1 MAIQSKIKDLPL
13 DCFASLAMTT
23 TPLLEELLMAR
34 TLLFSALKRM
44 LAASH
49 ATAHGGSPA
58 GGVSRR
64 EILRL
69 SAAATGALALG
80 APFAGAPAAPN
91 SKTRVAIIGGGAAGL
106 TAAYRLQQQGLAP
119 VVFEAGQRWGGRM
132 FTLPDFYHG
141 MFAELGG
148 EFVDT
153 RHEDLKTLAGELSL
167 ALEPLFAPEE
177 QDRDLYFFG
186 NKLQP
191 MTAMFDAS
199 SGAGAFVPIAKQIAA
214 DKAKLRD
221 AKEEFTDH
229 ARALDAVSLAA
240 YLKQFRGKAEDW
252 AIDLITVAYTV
263 EFGLP
268 PSEQSSLNLVDFI
281 TADPKERFEIFGESD
296 EAYRIKGGS
305 SSLIDA
311 LVRACEAKSSLNLGA
326 QLVALAQR
334 DGGMEVT
341 LETSAG
347 ARREVFSTVVLALPF
362 TCLRQVKGLE
372 ALGLSAEKLKAI
384 QTLGDGNNAKMVCGT
399 TSRPWRRS
407 NSGLP
412 YPSNG
417 NFYSD
422 LTFQNVWETS
432 RNRPGESGILSN
444 FMAGGALPAS
454 EEEAFANLRKGLAA
468 ISAEI
473 GAALDPGAIA
483 SFFWE
488 HHFLSFGSYACA
500 KTGQYTTLLPVAQTP
515 ECDGR
520 LHFAG
525 EHTEPEFLGYMNG
538 AILSGNRAAH
548 EILAS

>member
-1 MAIQSKIKDLPL
+1 
-13 DCFASLAMTT
+13 MTT

-252 AIDLITVAYTV
+252 AIDLI
-263 EFGLP
+263 
-268 PSEQSSLNLVDFI
+268 
-281 TADPKERFEIFGESD
+281 
-296 EAYRIKGGS
+296 
-305 SSLIDA
+305 IDA